1 MQESGRQKLL
11 EIRTTNGTN
20 WDYPAFTFDSLE
32 RVPLPSLPAKR
43 GQRRA
48 VRSQEEIE
56 ASILESCRTPNVQH
70 WIMVKARLG
79 YDTFWKH
86 MNDLLAT
93 GLMDER
99 NEGSRTLYQTN
110 AKGLELL
117 EKLTEIE
124 VTVRS
129 L

>member
-1 MQESGRQKLL
+1 M
-11 EIRTTNGTN
+11 
-20 WDYPAFTFDSLE
+20 
-32 RVPLPSLPAKR
+32 
-43 GQRRA
+43 
-48 VRSQEEIE
+48 
-56 ASILESCRTPNVQH
+56 
-70 WIMVKARLG
+70 G